1 MQIGSRDHHN
11 MQHTSSRRSASSS
24 LKTREASSSLKTSM
38 RATWIGEEG
47 RRPGLDLE
55 TCGRRC
61 RRRQARRRR
70 WMAAA
75 SSGQAAGGSATGGSA
90 AAVAALLHLHFRGS
104 TSASSPPV
112 ADLLSPSLLRR
123 SVASRPLPSPSASS
137 SRISRSRIRLPHRR
151 PVAAPPPP
159 PAHHLR
165 PSRRPSSACVTYLFA
180 ALLSIHM
187 LLLSP
192 FSAVIEAYFLIAF
205 HQCQV

>member
-1 MQIGSRDHHN
+1 MDGLMQIGSRDHHN

-47 RRPGLDLE
+47 RRPGVDLE

-90 AAVAALLHLHFRGS
+90 RRR
-104 TSASSPPV
+104 
-112 ADLLSPSLLRR
+112 LLRR
-123 SVASRPLPSPSASS
+123 EDGQLRDRRRRADGADGGTTVGRSDPRPAD
-137 SRISRSRIRLPHRR
+137 
-151 PVAAPPPP
+151 
-159 PAHHLR
+159 PALQKETG
-165 PSRRPSSACVTYLFA
+165 ATT
-180 ALLSIHM
+180 
-187 LLLSP
+187 
-192 FSAVIEAYFLIAF
+192 AVDEERKTGDRG
-205 HQCQV
+205 